1 MNILNLFSS
10 NEFVHALGW
19 TILHSVWQIAL
30 VAILLGILMVIFKKS
45 SSSIRYYVSVTA
57 MVLTFLIAAVTFFN
71 EYKGYKE
78 NDITAV
84 QELNLTPV
92 EQEFADAVIEN
103 ASTDLQS
110 SFLSDFKDY
119 FERNLPLI
127 VVIWNLIV
135 MLLFLKI
142 IGGLAYSQRLKSYQ
156 TYSMPEKW
164 EAELRQLSKK
174 LSIQRSIQILQSAI
188 IKVPVVVGY
197 FKPVIILPL
206 GVISGFS
213 HEQVEAILAH
223 ELAHIRRNDYLIN
236 IFQSIIEVLF
246 FYHPAIYWISKNIRN
261 ERENA
266 CDDLAILANIDRKA
280 LATALTNLEVL
291 NHEKTLLALAFS
303 GNKASLFNRVKRIL
317 NPQKTKVTMK
327 EGIITIAIVLA
338 SLTIMS
344 FSMVSIIRPNEN
356 NDNGT
361 TFKAKRIS
369 TFSQNKVKDKK
380 EYQIV
385 KPIIIQDVDDE
396 DFFPVDDT
404 IVTINQRNNIIY
416 QLNGVPYRL
425 DFDEDA
431 ELKKFSIKGKEIPKD
446 EWADYNQIISE
457 AMAYFPWNESD
468 LKKQQIELQ
477 KQETELKKQ
486 KEKLYLN
493 EKQKKK
499 NELEMA
505 LLERKKQEMEN
516 QLKELEVQKDKMK
529 SSDKDLKEQEEKIV
543 QQEKRI
549 KKMEREILERSLQ
562 LEKKEQLK
570 MKKEYKL
577 QLKKQELDE
586 RRLQL
591 EKQKTEI
598 DEEHQKKLIRNEL
611 VEEMKK
617 DGLIED
623 YAIGYKLQ
631 FSENDLA
638 INDVEQSDEVYQKYK
653 RLFEEKSKGKFK
665 ISDLSVNLNQNYIGK
680 TEEEVFKIQL
690 KELEKHKAGLTMQE
704 KKLDE
709 LLAKLKLE
717 MGEAQKSNASNE
729 EKKRMQEEFM
739 KKHETILQEQKKLQF
754 EVQQLEIEHKN
765 LIKRMNKNK
774 NSLRVNKCI
783 SQSIYFDWL
792 F

>member
-1 MNILNLFSS
+1 MNILNFFSS

-103 ASTDLQS
+103 ARADLQS

-156 TYSMPEKW
+156 TYSMPEQW

-174 LSIQRSIQILQSAI
+174 LGIQRSIQILQSAI

-266 CDDLAILANIDRKA
+266 CDDLAILADINRKA

-431 ELKKFSIKGKEIPKD
+431 KLKKFSIKGKEIPKD

-765 LIKRMNKNK
+765 LIKRMNKK
-774 NSLRVNKCI
+774 
-783 SQSIYFDWL
+783 
-792 F
+792 

>member
-84 QELNLTPV
+84 QELNLTTV

-416 QLNGVPYRL
+416 QLNGTKYRL
-425 DFDEDA
+425 DFDEYADLKRFSING
-431 ELKKFSIKGKEIPKD
+431 EVVLKKDWKKYER
-446 EWADYNQIISE
+446 IISE
-457 AMAYFPWNESD
+457 AMTYFPFSD
-468 LKKQQIELQ
+468 SDFERLENILEMRKKKQEVEKHVYELQ
-477 KQETELKKQ
+477 MEELNRQKKLLAAQ
-486 KEKLYLN
+486 KEKMKAYSDEELKQQQ
-493 EKQKKK
+493 EKMAQQ
-499 NELEMA
+499 EL
-505 LLERKKQEMEN
+505 KI
-516 QLKELEVQKDKMK
+516 
-529 SSDKDLKEQEEKIV
+529 KEQESKMKEYELKLKEELEHNKRELEKSRSIF
-543 QQEKRI
+543 
-549 KKMEREILERSLQ
+549 ERWKIRREERSGIF
-562 LEKKEQLK
+562 
-570 MKKEYKL
+570 
-577 QLKKQELDE
+577 D
-586 RRLQL
+586 
-591 EKQKTEI
+591 
-598 DEEHQKKLIRNEL
+598 IRNEL
-611 VEEMKK
+611 VNEMKK

-765 LIKRMNKNK
+765 LIKRMNKK
-774 NSLRVNKCI
+774 
-783 SQSIYFDWL
+783 
-792 F
+792 

>member
-1 MNILNLFSS
+1 MNILIFFSS

-103 ASTDLQS
+103 ARADLQS

-156 TYSMPEKW
+156 TYSMPEQW

-174 LSIQRSIQILQSAI
+174 LGIQRSIQILQSAI

-266 CDDLAILANIDRKA
+266 CDDLAILADINRKA

-431 ELKKFSIKGKEIPKD
+431 KLKKFSIKGKEIPKD

-598 DEEHQKKLIRNEL
+598 DEEHQKKLI
-611 VEEMKK
+611 
-617 DGLIED
+617 
-623 YAIGYKLQ
+623 
-631 FSENDLA
+631 SET
-638 INDVEQSDEVYQKYK
+638 S
-653 RLFEEKSKGKFK
+653 
-665 ISDLSVNLNQNYIGK
+665 
-680 TEEEVFKIQL
+680 
-690 KELEKHKAGLTMQE
+690 
-704 KKLDE
+704 
-709 LLAKLKLE
+709 
-717 MGEAQKSNASNE
+717 
-729 EKKRMQEEFM
+729 
-739 KKHETILQEQKKLQF
+739 
-754 EVQQLEIEHKN
+754 
-765 LIKRMNKNK
+765 
-774 NSLRVNKCI
+774 
-783 SQSIYFDWL
+783 W
-792 F
+792 

>member
-1 MNILNLFSS
+1 MNILIFFSS

-103 ASTDLQS
+103 ARADLQS

-156 TYSMPEKW
+156 TYSMPEQW

-174 LSIQRSIQILQSAI
+174 LGIQRSIQILQSAI

-266 CDDLAILANIDRKA
+266 CDDLAILADINRKA

-431 ELKKFSIKGKEIPKD
+431 KLKKFSIKGKEIPKD

-499 NELEMA
+499 
-505 LLERKKQEMEN
+505 K
-516 QLKELEVQKDKMK
+516 
-529 SSDKDLKEQEEKIV
+529 
-543 QQEKRI
+543 
-549 KKMEREILERSLQ
+549 
-562 LEKKEQLK
+562 
-570 MKKEYKL
+570 
-577 QLKKQELDE
+577 
-586 RRLQL
+586 
-591 EKQKTEI
+591 
-598 DEEHQKKLIRNEL
+598 
-611 VEEMKK
+611 
-617 DGLIED
+617 
-623 YAIGYKLQ
+623 
-631 FSENDLA
+631 
-638 INDVEQSDEVYQKYK
+638 
-653 RLFEEKSKGKFK
+653 
-665 ISDLSVNLNQNYIGK
+665 
-680 TEEEVFKIQL
+680 
-690 KELEKHKAGLTMQE
+690 
-704 KKLDE
+704 
-709 LLAKLKLE
+709 
-717 MGEAQKSNASNE
+717 
-729 EKKRMQEEFM
+729 
-739 KKHETILQEQKKLQF
+739 
-754 EVQQLEIEHKN
+754 
-765 LIKRMNKNK
+765 
-774 NSLRVNKCI
+774 
-783 SQSIYFDWL
+783 
-792 F
+792 